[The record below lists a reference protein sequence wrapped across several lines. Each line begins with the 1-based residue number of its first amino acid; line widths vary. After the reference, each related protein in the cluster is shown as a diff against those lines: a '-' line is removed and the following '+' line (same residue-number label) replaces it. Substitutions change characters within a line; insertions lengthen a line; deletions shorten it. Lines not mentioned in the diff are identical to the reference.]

1 MGDPGLCML
10 LTDTGL
16 SLPTEPIP
24 PRAFAPQTV
33 IRRYPS
39 LKGRCHPHLISGS
52 KLACGAAHPA
62 TEGPHMS
69 SPSAP
74 INDLLTGSSYTLP
87 CPAAATQGLS
97 PVLKLIQQ
105 GKPQACI
112 LSTSTPPFSFRS
124 CIIRTTQSESTHHVP
139 LLAPGVRVGTRY
151 QVPTLLC
158 HSASLCPTT
167 ACLPASCTD
176 YIPLAAVRGVSVDTS
191 KRLMTE
197 GPGD

>member
-1 MGDPGLCML
+1 MGDPSLCML
-10 LTDTGL
+10 LTVTGL
-16 SLPTEPIP
+16 SLPTEPST

-33 IRRYPS
+33 IGRYPS
-39 LKGRCHPHLISGS
+39 LKGRRHPPLISSS

-62 TEGPHMS
+62 TEGPCMH

-74 INDLLTGSSYTLP
+74 INDLLTGSSYTFP
-87 CPAAATQGLS
+87 SPAAATQGLS

-105 GKPQACI
+105 GKPHACA
-112 LSTSTPPFSFRS
+112 LSMSTPPFSFRS
-124 CIIRTTQSESTHHVP
+124 RIIRTTQSESTHHAP
-139 LLAPGVRVGTRY
+139 LLAPRVRIGTRY

-158 HSASLCPTT
+158 HSASLRPTT

-176 YIPLAAVRGVSVDTS
+176 YIPLAAVQGVSVDIS
-191 KRLMTE
+191 KCLITE